1 MFRVEVERTV
11 RLTNAAGLHARP
23 CHAIA
28 SAAAAFESELTVS
41 SGGSQV
47 NGKSILALMT
57 LCAPCQAELHLR
69 ARGRD
74 AEELIARVAQLF
86 EGGFG
91 ETD

>member
-1 MFRVEVERTV
+1 VEVERTI
-11 RLTNAAGLHARP
+11 RLTNSAGLHARP

-28 SAAAAFESELTVS
+28 SAASGFESELTVIC
-41 SGGSQV
+41 GDTQV
-47 NGKSILALMT
+47 NGKSILSLMT
-57 LCAPCQAELHLR
+57 LCAPCHAEVRLR

-74 AEELIARVAQLF
+74 AQELIAKVAKLF